1 MLRLERINKK
11 YTEVLSNSCLGDEW
25 KNGHLNYVVRHSNK
39 RAPRNFSK
47 HRTESG
53 EGSSREDF
61 LEGGML
67 DWNFK
72 IGGGS

>member
-1 MLRLERINKK
+1 MFRE
-11 YTEVLSNSCLGDEW
+11 EW
-25 KNGHLNYVVRHSNK
+25 KNGHLNYVVRHSITM
-39 RAPRNFSK
+39 PRNFSK

-53 EGSSREDF
+53 KEVAEDF